1 MQVIPVLDLAGG
13 QVVHA
18 VRGDRARYAPVH
30 SRLCEGS
37 EPLTVARALLAH
49 SGAATLYVADL
60 DALQGGAPQW
70 PVVAALQAALPG
82 TTLWLDAAFGA
93 PAAVR
98 AAQALGVL
106 PVIASEVLSDA
117 AAAAALLPTPRAE
130 DVILSLDRRAGQM
143 LDAAGLWQ
151 RPASWPRTVVAMT
164 LERVGTHTGPDLT
177 TLAALR
183 AQAPDVRWVGAG
195 GLRHAQDAAQAH
207 AVGAQGWLVASAL
220 HAGVRF
226 DQA

>member
-1 MQVIPVLDLAGG
+1 MQVIPVVDLAAG

-18 VRGDRARYAPVH
+18 VRGERARYAPVR
-30 SRLCEGS
+30 SRLCEGAA
-37 EPLTVARALLAH
+37 PLTVARALLAH

-70 PVVAALQAALPG
+70 PVVAALRAALPG
-82 TTLWLDAAFGA
+82 VAIWLDAAFTT
-93 PAAVR
+93 PAAVQ
-98 AAQALGVL
+98 AAQAQGVV
-106 PVIASEVLSDA
+106 PVIASEALPHA
-117 AAAAALLPTPRAE
+117 AAAAALLPAPRAE
-130 DVILSLDRRAGQM
+130 GVILSLDRRAGLA
-143 LDAAGLWQ
+143 LDAAGLWHH
-151 RPASWPRTVVAMT
+151 PACWPRTVIAMT
-164 LERVGTHTGPDLT
+164 LDRVGAETGPDLT

-195 GLRHAQDAAQAH
+195 GLRHTGDAAQAR
-207 AVGAQGWLVASAL
+207 AAQAHGWLVASAL